1 MASHSVRIWGLEGI
15 PEIQPGDNLCR
26 IICTAL
32 ERNRPSPYASAGR
45 DKDPEP
51 APTSRA
57 VAIPPAT
64 VFVVAQKIISKAEGR
79 IVQLEGVQPSAQ
91 AKDWAAQ
98 HHKDARMVEV
108 VLRESRR
115 IVRMDRGI
123 LIAETHHG
131 FICANAGVDASNAP
145 KGTVVLLP
153 EDPDRSAWRLRL
165 ELEDALGIPLGIIIS
180 DTFGR
185 PWRQGLTNIALGV
198 SGLSPFIDYRGQL
211 DFFGRT
217 LQATVLAVAD
227 ELSGAAEL
235 VMGKTLGIPV
245 ALVEGFQ
252 YRPAEGRGRDLIR
265 PPDEDLF
272 R

>member
-1 MASHSVRIWGLEGI
+1 MRLTPHSIRIRGLQGI
-15 PEIQPGDNLCR
+15 PEIRPGDNLGR
-26 IICTAL
+26 IIQTAL
-32 ERNRPSPYASAGR
+32 ADCLAREDGAVLPKSASESG
-45 DKDPEP
+45 P
-51 APTSRA
+51 A
-57 VAIPPAT
+57 VPPGSIL
-64 VFVVAQKIISKAEGR
+64 VVAQKIISKAEGR
-79 IVQLEGVQPSAQ
+79 IVQLDSVKPSAQ
-91 AKDWAAQ
+91 AIDWASQ
-98 HHKDARMVEV
+98 YHKDERMVEV
-108 VLRESRR
+108 ILRESRR

-145 KGTVVLLP
+145 MGTVVLLP
-153 EDPDRSAWRLRL
+153 EDPDRSARQLRADL
-165 ELEDALGIPLGIIIS
+165 EKALGISLGIIIS

-185 PWRQGLTNIALGV
+185 PWRQGLTNVALGV
-198 SGLSPFIDYRGQL
+198 AGLSPFVDYRGKP
-211 DFFGRT
+211 DYFGRT
-217 LQATVLAVAD
+217 LQATLLAVAD

-252 YRPAEGRGRDLIR
+252 YSSSEGRGLDLIR